1 MADKEDENA
10 WDSRDPL
17 PISYGG
23 SPDFPFLKPYQEQE
37 LTSDSCL
44 LSISKPQH
52 PSSEE
57 EPSSSSDTPLQS
69 APTIR
74 QPTVRPPVCTHS
86 VVERQYCVHEF
97 ELCESCGRIPFLG
110 WFFACV
116 EDTSGFSD
124 PLDPIRGPFLSPW
137 ILKAIENGNYTV
149 EEREVLIQQKLGVM
163 RMAALEKHPSSP
175 ALSLLEVENEPGEY
189 ITQYNQS
196 PFRVNQSIG
205 HTQQTSSSTSYTS
218 SRPLPPPPCTLRAC
232 RHCERRFANLEERSW
247 SSINEIC
254 SDPTITVPAAWEL
267 AGRPV
272 SDSNTVRNLGLRQVT
287 MPYPNAQSASCWTT
301 RSHEKV
307 ADAKLYIQKSIASH
321 ELPHLV
327 NQSLTISGQSASKSN
342 HQAVNAHPNE
352 SIQPS
357 PLK

>member
-86 VVERQYCVHEF
+86 VVEH
-97 ELCESCGRIPFLG
+97 
-110 WFFACV
+110 
-116 EDTSGFSD
+116 
-124 PLDPIRGPFLSPW
+124 PIRGPFLSPW

-267 AGRPV
+267 AV
-272 SDSNTVRNLGLRQVT
+272 MNQTTILANVTVER
-287 MPYPNAQSASCWTT
+287 
-301 RSHEKV
+301 HETG
-307 ADAKLYIQKSIASH
+307 S
-321 ELPHLV
+321 
-327 NQSLTISGQSASKSN
+327 
-342 HQAVNAHPNE
+342 
-352 SIQPS
+352 
-357 PLK
+357 